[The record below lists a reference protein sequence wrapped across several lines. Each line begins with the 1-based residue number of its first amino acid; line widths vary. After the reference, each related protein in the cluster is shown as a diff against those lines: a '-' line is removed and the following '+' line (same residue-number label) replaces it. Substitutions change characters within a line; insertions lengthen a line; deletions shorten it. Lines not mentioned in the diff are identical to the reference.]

1 MTAAI
6 AVKDLSR
13 RYGAVRAA
21 DGISFEVEAGEIFG
35 LLGPNGAG
43 KTTTLEC
50 ILGLIRPDQGRIEIC
65 GIDAHSRPR
74 QAREKIGAV
83 LQATGLQDK
92 ITPREALDLF
102 AAFYPAPL
110 GSDALLQRFG
120 LVEKAETAFETLSG
134 GQKQRLALALAFVGN
149 PQTLVLDE
157 PTAGLDPQIRREVQ
171 DHIRALKDN
180 GRAILLSTH
189 DMDEAEQ
196 LCDRIGVI
204 AGGKIAAIGTPHD
217 LMAEADGSLEDVV
230 LRLTGR

>member
-6 AVKDLSR
+6 AVKGLSR
-13 RYGAVRAA
+13 RYGAVQAI
-21 DGISFEVEAGEIFG
+21 DGVSFEVGAGEIFG

-50 ILGLIRPDQGRIEIC
+50 ILGLTRPDQGRIEIC
-65 GIDAHSRPR
+65 GIDARGR
-74 QAREKIGAV
+74 QAREKTGAV

-102 AAFYPAPL
+102 ASFYRAPL
-110 GSDALLQRFG
+110 ASDVLLQRFG
-120 LVEKAETAFETLSG
+120 LEEKSDTTFETLSG
-134 GQKQRLALALAFVGN
+134 GQKQRLALALAFIGN
-149 PQTLVLDE
+149 PQALLLDE

-171 DHIRALKDN
+171 GHIRAIKDD

-196 LCDRIGVI
+196 LCDRIAVI
-204 AGGKIAAIGTPHD
+204 ARGRIVAVGTPHE
-217 LMAEADGSLEDVV
+217 LMAGASLEDVI
-230 LRLTGR
+230 LRLVGP

>member
-13 RYGAVRAA
+13 RYGAVRAV
-21 DGISFEVEAGEIFG
+21 DGISFEVAAGEIFG